1 MDCDWIL
8 VRTENHALTRLH
20 CRLPVRWNDKKIV
33 VLDNVTIEP
42 PYDADD
48 CKAPAKHSKQLERV
62 RELVR
67 REREKVA
74 GRRGG

>member
-1 MDCDWIL
+1 M
-8 VRTENHALTRLH
+8 H
-20 CRLPVRWNDKKIV
+20 WNDKKIV

-48 CKAPAKHSKQLERV
+48 CKAAPKHAKQLERV
-62 RELVR
+62 KDLVR